1 MLGLMFVPTSKRFIP
16 LRRTQKISAAIH
28 STRLSRPVLETS
40 VDRIVPNEPWFTA
53 HANRL
58 FTALSPALSAA
69 RPLLVGVFQDQAR
82 SEILDAVAS
91 AKLDL
96 VQLHGS
102 EPPEWAKHIPVPVIR
117 VFRVGA
123 AAEGHGHGLSEITR
137 PGLNNFVLL
146 DAVLPGSA
154 NGLSGGTGQRVDW
167 QLAKRV
173 VESGEVGGCGASN
186 ADVNKYPMPIMLAGG
201 LTPENVREAVEA
213 VRPWAVDVSGGVEVE
228 GGQGKDVE
236 KVRAFVRAAK
246 EPFVDLVC

>member
-16 LRRTQKISAAIH
+16 LRRAQKISAAIH

-58 FTALSPALSAA
+58 FTVLSPALSAA

-173 VESGEVGGCGASN
+173 VESSEVGGCGASN
-186 ADVNKYPMPIMLAGG
+186 ADVNEYPMPIMLAGG
-201 LTPENVREAVEA
+201 LTPENVREAVET